1 MAGWV
6 DRSLGQLMIGKYI
19 SLEDLGVYA
28 VAIQLA
34 SVFALIRQAIG
45 NVWNPYVFENY
56 KKKILTQ
63 QFRGYIK

>member
-45 NVWNPYVFENY
+45 NVWNPYVFE
-56 KKKILTQ
+56 KL
-63 QFRGYIK
+63 